1 MDTNGEDTVVMV
13 GQAPRVRLQ
22 DTQWRRTRLA
32 LACCV
37 SCCLLLATLSAYL
50 LVKQLPV
57 QEEEEEVE
65 GSVLKASDPIQYH
78 SERPVAHLTGAKLN
92 DGHLRYMEWETEE
105 GLAFVKNGFIYQNGS
120 LIVPITGRYFVY
132 SQVYLR
138 DENCLESNELIMH
151 TVNKRTQTDSAPT
164 ILISKRIQCQPY
176 VDHLWFQTNYVG
188 GTFTLNKGDELFAH
202 ISDLTLLGFEEN
214 KTFFGALLV

>member
-1 MDTNGEDTVVMV
+1 MNFTMKGN
-13 GQAPRVRLQ
+13 RLRCVPLSSLCAVFLLIASLTLFLVLKKQ
-22 DTQWRRTRLA
+22 NPGRL
-32 LACCV
+32 L
-37 SCCLLLATLSAYL
+37 
-50 LVKQLPV
+50 
-57 QEEEEEVE
+57 EEEEVE
-65 GSVLKASDPIQYH
+65 GSVLK
-78 SERPVAHLTGAKLN
+78 GANLN

-138 DENCLESNELIMH
+138 DKNCLESNELIMH

-164 ILISKRIQCQPY
+164 ILISKHIQCQPY

-202 ISDLTLLGFEEN
+202 VSDLTLLGFEEN

>member
-1 MDTNGEDTVVMV
+1 MNFTMKGN
-13 GQAPRVRLQ
+13 RLRCVPLSSLCAVFLLIASLTLFLVLKKQ
-22 DTQWRRTRLA
+22 NPGRL
-32 LACCV
+32 L
-37 SCCLLLATLSAYL
+37 
-50 LVKQLPV
+50 
-57 QEEEEEVE
+57 EEEEVE

-78 SERPVAHLTGAKLN
+78 SERPVAHLTGANLN

-138 DENCLESNELIMH
+138 DKNCLESNELIMH

-164 ILISKRIQCQPY
+164 ILISKHIQCQPY

-202 ISDLTLLGFEEN
+202 VSDLTLLGFEEN